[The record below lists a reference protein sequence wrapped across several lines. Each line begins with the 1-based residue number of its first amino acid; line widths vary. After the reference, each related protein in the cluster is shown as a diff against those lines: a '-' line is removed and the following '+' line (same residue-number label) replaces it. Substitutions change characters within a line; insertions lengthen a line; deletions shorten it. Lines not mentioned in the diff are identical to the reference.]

1 MSIHCFLYLCF
12 IIFLVYSVKELSKVK
27 VKVCVTSGFH
37 HDVDQLCTLLG
48 YHAVLSGYPRRAQIL
63 KVKVNLALYAM
74 KVRGGIEV

>member
-1 MSIHCFLYLCF
+1 M
-12 IIFLVYSVKELSKVK
+12 
-27 VKVCVTSGFH
+27 TSGFH